1 MDKRQ
6 TVWKSS
12 LVATVP
18 PSLCLVICIK
28 TQLAHGKPS
37 KFNILS
43 ISYIGNKHKLKIL
56 CLIGTRST
64 LGSIVFHSLKNV
76 CSTWDIWRMEAKP
89 RSTRLIHTAWGRFCK
104 VSFHACVPSEV
115 ITGQQESAFWSIWD
129 FHIRDAQPAQVLA
142 IWRKRGAGWDCHSL
156 VDCLLTWTQA
166 QFNKHRRLRNWK
178 LMISL
183 NSYLGELDYPTH
195 RKSNIQLKIFK

>member
-6 TVWKSS
+6 TVWKSC

-64 LGSIVFHSLKNV
+64 LGSIVFHSL
-76 CSTWDIWRMEAKP
+76 
-89 RSTRLIHTAWGRFCK
+89 
-104 VSFHACVPSEV
+104 CVQLE
-115 ITGQQESAFWSIWD
+115 IFG
-129 FHIRDAQPAQVLA
+129 
-142 IWRKRGAGWDCHSL
+142 G
-156 VDCLLTWTQA
+156 
-166 QFNKHRRLRNWK
+166 WK
-178 LMISL
+178 LSL
-183 NSYLGELDYPTH
+183 AAHALSTQPEGDSA
-195 RKSNIQLKIFK
+195 KSHSTPAFPVK